1 MKLLDKLTNKLTN
14 QLLNYIRRKNGRGRI
29 CRFLGVDDKFMT
41 SLTLDDLRSSRLKYA
56 CIPAYGPI
64 VVIEYSYLEEIL
76 HLYNLIHG
84 IHDQLRPERCKY
96 CIFVGDY
103 KNHKICNALDLLVV
117 DYPYPCSFRNE
128 DGENKQVIFMSPVSL
143 IKLRLSCKVKIN
155 QSLFIISYIRYNTAC
170 LSVKR

>member
-1 MKLLDKLTNKLTN
+1 MKLLDKLTDKLTN
-14 QLLNYIRRKNGRGRI
+14 LLLDYIRRKNGRGRI

-64 VVIEYSYLEEIL
+64 VTTEYSYLEEIF
-76 HLYNLIHG
+76 HLYNLVHDT
-84 IHDQLRPERCKY
+84 HDQLRPERCKY
-96 CIFVGDY
+96 CIFEANYRV
-103 KNHKICNALDLLVV
+103 CQELDILGVN
-117 DYPYPCSFRNE
+117 PYPCSFCNE
-128 DGENKQVIFMSPVSL
+128 DGEENKQVIFMSLVLL
-143 IKLRLSCKVKIN
+143 IQLRQSSKVKIN

>member
-14 QLLNYIRRKNGRGRI
+14 LLLDYIRRKNGRGRI

-41 SLTLDDLRSSRLKYA
+41 SLTLDDLRFNRLKYA
-56 CIPAYGPI
+56 CIPEYGPI

-76 HLYNLIHG
+76 HLYNLIHY
-84 IHDQLRPERCKY
+84 IHDQSKPERCEY
-96 CIFVGDY
+96 CIFGGDY
-103 KNHKICNALDLLVV
+103 KTCNALDLLVV

-143 IKLRLSCKVKIN
+143 IKLRQSCKVKIN

>member
-14 QLLNYIRRKNGRGRI
+14 LLIDYIRRKNGRGRI

-76 HLYNLIHG
+76 HLYNLIHD

-103 KNHKICNALDLLVV
+103 KNHKICNALDLLGVE
-117 DYPYPCSFRNE
+117 PYPCIFCNE
-128 DGENKQVIFMSPVSL
+128 DGEDKQVIFMSSVSL
-143 IKLRLSCKVKIN
+143 IQLRQSCKVKIN
-155 QSLFIISYIRYNTAC
+155 QSLFIISYIRYSTAC